1 MLIESQN
8 SDAYRAASMED
19 VLLNVLQETSSVI
32 GVTINGRDTYRF
44 KSILCLYMVLL

>member
-1 MLIESQN
+1 
-8 SDAYRAASMED
+8 MED

-44 KSILCLYMVLL
+44 KSILYAYGAIYSCNF